1 MVKIKNST
9 RIALAA
15 TVLWFMFLY
24 LGHEDRFNYHEMY
37 GDGALSAFGFGLAAI
52 WLLKFI
58 LGTFVD
64 KKED

>member
-1 MVKIKNST
+1 MKNST

-15 TVLWFMFLY
+15 TVVL
-24 LGHEDRFNYHEMY
+24 LGIILVAAKAGLDLLRHLED
-37 GDGALSAFGFGLAAI
+37 ASAILIIGLVVI

-64 KKED
+64 KKNEK

>member
-1 MVKIKNST
+1 MKNSA

-15 TVLWFMFLY
+15 SVVWFAFTFFEVVNRYEGIMDAGDA
-24 LGHEDRFNYHEMY
+24 LGAMII
-37 GDGALSAFGFGLAAI
+37 GLVVI

-64 KKED
+64 KKNEK

>member
-1 MVKIKNST
+1 MKNST

-15 TVLWFMFLY
+15 TVVLLGYFLAYVGGFRTDLWGLIPI
-24 LGHEDRFNYHEMY
+24 
-37 GDGALSAFGFGLAAI
+37 ALVVI

-64 KKED
+64 KKNEK

>member
-1 MVKIKNST
+1 MKNST

-15 TVLWFMFLY
+15 TVVL
-24 LGHEDRFNYHEMY
+24 LGIILVGHL
-37 GDGALSAFGFGLAAI
+37 AQLGLFWHLDDAIAILIIGLVVI

-64 KKED
+64 KKGEK